1 MNTNRVGLD
10 QLIEKVKKE
19 VQEEAVAKSDLL
31 IKEAQSTAELII
43 ENAKKQADSL
53 IKEAQHFA
61 LQQKN
66 NLSNELELASRDFY
80 LKLNE
85 RLKTQLLF
93 PVIKEQ
99 VRKTL
104 KEPEFLKTVL
114 KDLIINFVSSS
125 NSIDVLVSKE
135 MKSSLSAYFACA
147 TFDHIDAVSK
157 VTLIDEEGIEGFVII
172 KKQDHCIW
180 DFRAETIALELSR
193 LLEKDLRKY
202 FSLQPKNI
210 PSFISEAVVSNA

>member
-1 MNTNRVGLD
+1 MNTNRIGLD

-31 IKEAQSTAELII
+31 IKEARNTAELII
-43 ENAKKQADSL
+43 ENAQKQADNL
-53 IKEAQHFA
+53 LNDAQKFVQ
-61 LQQKN
+61 QQKN
-66 NLSNELELASRDFY
+66 NLTNELELASRDFY
-80 LKLNE
+80 LKLND

-104 KEPEFLKTVL
+104 KEPEFLKSVL
-114 KDLIINFVSSS
+114 KDLIINFVSSA
-125 NSIDVLVSKE
+125 NSIDILVSKE
-135 MKSSLSAYFACA
+135 MKASLSAYFACA

-157 VTLIDEEGIEGFVII
+157 VNLIDEEGIEGFVII

-180 DFRAETIALELSR
+180 DFRVQTIALELSR
-193 LLEKDLRKY
+193 LLESDLRKY
-202 FSLQPKNI
+202 FSLQTKNTT
-210 PSFISEAVVSNA
+210 FIAEPVASNA